1 MVNIGNGN
9 LFLSL
14 CPIKRVGAGGMG
26 VTPEYEQGGRGH
38 HPHPLEIKT
47 GGGGYAMGGGEVSVR
62 RL

>member
-26 VTPEYEQGGRGH
+26 VTPEYEQGGV
-38 HPHPLEIKT
+38 
-47 GGGGYAMGGGEVSVR
+47 GGTTPTHWK
-62 RL
+62 